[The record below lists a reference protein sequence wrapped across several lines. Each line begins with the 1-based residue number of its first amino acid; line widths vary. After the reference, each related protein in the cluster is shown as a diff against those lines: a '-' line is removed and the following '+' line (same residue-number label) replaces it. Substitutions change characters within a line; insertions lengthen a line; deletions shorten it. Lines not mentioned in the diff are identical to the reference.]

1 MKRSSLRLRLDS
13 GWMRFAQPRA
23 GLELIGTV
31 QDGYQIGALG
41 RAADGSYAQVNG
53 DVVRFLNISPVNHW
67 NESLARPN
75 LPIRPRH

>member
-1 MKRSSLRLRLDS
+1 MPLHYRSLAEGNQTLPMKRSSLRLRLDS

-23 GLELIGTV
+23 DFELIGTV

-53 DVVRFLNISPVNHW
+53 DVV
-67 NESLARPN
+67 
-75 LPIRPRH
+75 